1 VAEVTQPVVIE
12 VRNGK
17 VTSMV
22 AANTGKSVNPEYF
35 KNYNSIPKLF
45 NLVRDAIAKKS
56 HSLSVT
62 YHPTLGYPTQI
73 SIDYSDQIADEER
86 FLTIEKLEVLK

>member
-1 VAEVTQPVVIE
+1 
-12 VRNGK
+12 
-17 VTSMV
+17 MV
-22 AANTGKSVNPEYF
+22 AANTGKPVNPEYF

-45 NLVRDAIAKKS
+45 DLVQDAIAKKA

-73 SIDYSDQIADEER
+73 NIDYDQQMADEELY
-86 FLTIEKLEVLK
+86 LTIDKLEVIR